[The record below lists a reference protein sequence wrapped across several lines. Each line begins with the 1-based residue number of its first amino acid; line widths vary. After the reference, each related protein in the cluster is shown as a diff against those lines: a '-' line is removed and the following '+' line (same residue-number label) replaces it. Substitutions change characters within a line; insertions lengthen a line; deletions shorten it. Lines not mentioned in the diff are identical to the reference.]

1 MKICHVITRLIV
13 GGAQEN
19 TVASCIGLRQLGY
32 DCDLVTGP
40 QTGPEGSLHD
50 QVRAAGVPLIV
61 LDELRR
67 APNPLLDVAVVGA
80 LQKLFAEKKY
90 DLVHTHSGKA
100 GFVGRLAARLAR
112 VPVVVHTIHGPSF
125 YRYQNPVGNWLFRWA
140 EQLAGQWTTQFVS
153 VADAMTEQYQAA
165 GIAGRYVTIHSGMN
179 LEPYLRGECKDLS
192 QNAVVAGL
200 PTVPLCSTE
209 GLHAGLETGGRITA
223 RSETCAERCSQFAEH
238 DLVVGT
244 IARMFRLKGYEYLF
258 AAAPRIVAAVPNV
271 KFLLVGDGI
280 NRQRYERWAE
290 QLGLRDRFVFAGLVR
305 PEEIPGYVA
314 QMDVLAHLSLRE
326 GLPRTLPQALAAG
339 KPVVAFDVDG
349 AREVCRDGETGFL
362 IRAEDVAGVAT
373 AVIRLLQDRELAA
386 KLGAQGRQ
394 LVRNEFGEDL
404 MVHKLDELY
413 RRLSGGSAMA
423 DQPATAR

>member
-32 DCDLVTGP
+32 DCKLVTGP
-40 QTGPEGSLHD
+40 QTGPEGSLRD

-67 APNPLLDVAVVGA
+67 APNPLLDVTACLA
-80 LQKLFAEKKY
+80 LKRHFVEKQY
-90 DLVHTHSGKA
+90 DIVHTHSGKA
-100 GFVGRLAARLAR
+100 GFIGRLAARLAH

-140 EQLAGQWTTQFVS
+140 EQLAGEWTTQFVS

-165 GIAGRYVTIHSGMN
+165 GITGKYVTIRSGMN
-179 LEPYLRGECKDLS
+179 LEPFLRVNSRPDY
-192 QNAVVAGL
+192 
-200 PTVPLCSTE
+200 
-209 GLHAGLETGGRITA
+209 
-223 RSETCAERCSQFAEH
+223 
-238 DLVVGT
+238 VVGK

-258 AAAPRIVAAVPNV
+258 EAAPRIVAAVPNV

-280 NRQRYERWAE
+280 YRQRYERWAE
-290 QLGLRDRFVFAGLVR
+290 RLGLRDRFVFTGLVR
-305 PEEIPGYVA
+305 PDEIPGYVA
-314 QMDVLAHLSLRE
+314 QMDVLVHLSLRE

-349 AREVCRDGETGFL
+349 AREVCQDGETGFL
-362 IRAEDVAGVAT
+362 IRPEDASGVAT
-373 AVIRLLQDRELAA
+373 AVIQLLQDRELAVRF
-386 KLGAQGRQ
+386 GAHGRQ
-394 LVRNEFGEDL
+394 LVRAEFAEEL
-404 MVHKLDELY
+404 MVRKLDELY
-413 RRLSGGSAMA
+413 RQLR
-423 DQPATAR
+423 R

>member
-1 MKICHVITRLIV
+1 MKVCHVITRLIV

-19 TVASCIGLRQLGY
+19 TVASCIGLRKLGY

-40 QTGPEGSLHD
+40 QTGPEGSLHE

-67 APNPLLDVAVVGA
+67 TPNPVLDVAACRA
-80 LQKLFAEKKY
+80 LKKLFAEKKC
-90 DLVHTHSGKA
+90 DIVHTHSGKA
-100 GFVGRLAARLAR
+100 GFIGRLAARLAD

-125 YRYQNPVGNWLFRWA
+125 YRYQNPIGNWLFRWA
-140 EQLAGQWTTQFVS
+140 EQLAGEWTTQFVS

-165 GIAGRYVTIHSGMN
+165 GVNGKYVTIHSGMN
-179 LEPYLRGECKDLS
+179 LEPFLRVESRPDF
-192 QNAVVAGL
+192 
-200 PTVPLCSTE
+200 
-209 GLHAGLETGGRITA
+209 I
-223 RSETCAERCSQFAEH
+223 
-238 DLVVGT
+238 VGK

-258 AAAPRIVAAVPNV
+258 EAAPRIVAAVPNV

-280 NRQRYERWAE
+280 YRQRYERWAE
-290 QLGLRDRFVFAGLVR
+290 RLGLRDRFVFAGLVR

-314 QMDVLAHLSLRE
+314 QMNVLVHLSLRE

-362 IRAEDVAGVAT
+362 IRTEDAGGVAA
-373 AVIRLLQDRELAA
+373 AVIRLLQDRELATQF
-386 KLGAQGRQ
+386 GACGRQ
-394 LVRNEFGEDL
+394 MVRDEFGQDL
-404 MVHKLDELY
+404 MVRKLDELY
-413 RRLSGGSAMA
+413 RRLRA
-423 DQPATAR
+423 